1 MSLGLLGAGCR
12 VLVGVAPGGGAAC
25 RVCSA
30 GRGGGGREMPEENVE
45 FVPPDLGVRQRFV
58 RGFCPTPAS
67 PEYKLEVLRAYRQ
80 WSGAKVF
87 VETGTYRGYTT
98 SYMQPEFEKV
108 YTIELHAERVKQA
121 REKFADC
128 PNVKVIEGNSAE
140 KIVEVL
146 AELDQPAMFWLD
158 SHACGA
164 DTAEAK
170 KEYVP
175 ILDELGAILDHRVD
189 GHKILVDDVRYF
201 VGAMGYPTMDRMRRF
216 VAARRPDWVFDV
228 AMDITRIHPRR

>member
-1 MSLGLLGAGCR
+1 
-12 VLVGVAPGGGAAC
+12 
-25 RVCSA
+25 
-30 GRGGGGREMPEENVE
+30 MPEEIVE

-128 PNVKVIEGNSAE
+128 PNVKVIEGNSGEDRGGAGGAGPAGD
-140 KIVEVL
+140 VL
-146 AELDQPAMFWLD
+146 ARQPRVRGGHGGGEEGVRAD
-158 SHACGA
+158 S
-164 DTAEAK
+164 
-170 KEYVP
+170 
-175 ILDELGAILDHRVD
+175 R
-189 GHKILVDDVRYF
+189 
-201 VGAMGYPTMDRMRRF
+201 
-216 VAARRPDWVFDV
+216 
-228 AMDITRIHPRR
+228 